1 MLENLMSTLELA
13 HRLWAARLSGGIVDP
28 ASVTLPGTIEEAYAI
43 QSEIVRISGHR
54 VCGFKVGS
62 TSVGA
67 QRLLGTNE
75 PGSGA
80 LLVPFVHDAP
90 ATIALSDAHM
100 PALEGEFAFRLARP
114 LPPRAEDYDR
124 EEVASAIGA
133 IAGAIEVVGTRFAGG
148 LPGKGRLLTT
158 ADGGVNVAM
167 VLGPWSSDWRHWD
180 LPGHAV
186 SMTVNDEMKGQGTG
200 ARALG
205 DPMNVLT
212 WLANQ
217 QSRFGRGLDAGA
229 IVTTGT
235 CTGLDPVRVGD
246 RATADFGQL
255 GTVAI
260 MFTAMTDE

>member
-1 MLENLMSTLELA
+1 MSTAELA
-13 HRLWAARLSGGIVDP
+13 RQLWSARLSGAVVDA
-28 ASVTLPGTIEEAYAI
+28 ASVTLPGTVEAAYEI

-62 TSVGA
+62 TSVEA
-67 QRLLGTNE
+67 QQLLGTNE

-90 ATIALSDAHM
+90 ATIAISDAHM
-100 PALEGEFAFRLARP
+100 PALEGEFAFRLSRP
-114 LPPRAEDYDR
+114 LPPRAEAYNR
-124 EEVASAIGA
+124 EEVASAIGS

-158 ADGGVNVAM
+158 ADGGVNIAL
-167 VLGPWSSDWRHWD
+167 VLGPWFSDWRRWD
-180 LPGHAV
+180 VPGHAV
-186 SMTVNDEMKGQGTG
+186 SMTVNGALKGQGTG

-205 DPMNVLT
+205 DPVNVLI

-217 QSRFGRGLDAGA
+217 QSRVGRGLDAGA

-246 RATADFGQL
+246 RAMADFGQL

-260 MFTAMTDE
+260 MFTAMTGE